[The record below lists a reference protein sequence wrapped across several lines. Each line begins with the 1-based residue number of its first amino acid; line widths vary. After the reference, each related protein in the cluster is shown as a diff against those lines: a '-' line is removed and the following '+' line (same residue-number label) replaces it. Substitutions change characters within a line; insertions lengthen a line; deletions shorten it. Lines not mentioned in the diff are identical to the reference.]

1 MYPPAKYRN
10 VYPSATLTTLWNS
23 CTLLAVLLFWKELD
37 VLPPSVVV
45 VSVLGFYGARSFSAG
60 EYNGRGN
67 VERDDGKIWITIFA
81 LHFAED
87 VKAILK
93 QAEIDLQAAINEV
106 DGMLLYSYYIQISS
120 D

>member
-1 MYPPAKYRN
+1 M
-10 VYPSATLTTLWNS
+10 
-23 CTLLAVLLFWKELD
+23 
-37 VLPPSVVV
+37 
-45 VSVLGFYGARSFSAG
+45 
-60 EYNGRGN
+60 
-67 VERDDGKIWITIFA
+67 TIFA